1 MVFPL
6 GVHMCRMQTLVAACE
21 LYSKDLGEAQQF
33 KSYQI
38 SAQSRPHIR
47 RKTLKH

>member
-6 GVHMCRMQTLVAACE
+6 SVQSLHSARVVAACG
-21 LYSKDLGEAQQF
+21 LHSKDLGEAQQF

>member
-6 GVHMCRMQTLVAACE
+6 SVQSLHSARVVAACG
-21 LYSKDLGEAQQF
+21 LYCKDLGEAQQF